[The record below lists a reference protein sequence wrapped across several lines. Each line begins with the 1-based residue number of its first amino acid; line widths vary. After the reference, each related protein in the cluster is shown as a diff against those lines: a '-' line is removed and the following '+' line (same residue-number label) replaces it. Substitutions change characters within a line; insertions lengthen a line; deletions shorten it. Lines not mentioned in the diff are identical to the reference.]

1 MSSLTDSAAT
11 VVTAAGLVCGL
22 VATATGRWRSGLAMA
37 LDLWTAAGLLRLSG
51 APDTR
56 RLLSAASIVAVRQVV
71 ARGLRSPAFR
81 S

>member
-1 MSSLTDSAAT
+1 
-11 VVTAAGLVCGL
+11 
-22 VATATGRWRSGLAMA
+22 MA